1 MSVAVV
7 RRFIDANRALSRR
20 VALALPQTR
29 PNLSALYDASVARLA
44 NDLSGGTVV
53 DAGGGRSC
61 SFAPLLAGNRSFRLV
76 AVDVSAQE
84 LALNRDVD
92 ETRVAD
98 IGRALPFGQGE
109 VDLLVSK
116 TVLEHVT
123 EPERF
128 FAEAG
133 RVVKSGGGTVHLL
146 PCRYA
151 PFAVIARVLPF
162 GLAKAI
168 LHFVN
173 PHSAGVVEFPVFYN
187 RCTPRELRR
196 LLVKNGFRDVR
207 TVVGYYQSDYYEAF
221 FPAFIL
227 SVAYEL
233 VVRALGL
240 ESLGAYVVVSAVR

>member
-1 MSVAVV
+1 MTVV

-20 VALALPQTR
+20 VALALPHTR
-29 PNLSALYDASVARLA
+29 PNLSELYDTSVARLA
-44 NDLSGGTVV
+44 NDLAGGTVV

-61 SFAPLLAGNRSFRLV
+61 SFAPLLAENRPYRLI
-76 AVDVSAQE
+76 AVDLSAQE

-98 IGRALPFGQGE
+98 IGRALPFERGE

-123 EPERF
+123 EPDRF

-133 RVVKSGGGTVHLL
+133 RVVKSGGRTVHLL

-162 GLAKAI
+162 SLAKSI

-173 PHSAGVVEFPVFYN
+173 PYSAGVVEFPVFYN
-187 RCTPRELRR
+187 RCTAHQLREL
-196 LLVKNGFRDVR
+196 LAKNGFREIR
-207 TVVGYYQSDYYEAF
+207 TVVGYYQSDYFEAF

-240 ESLGAYVVVSAVR
+240 STLGAYVVVSAVR